1 MSSQRPVYIPRRRKA
16 VHASNNTVPAASR
29 NTGENYQTRRQL
41 QKQQQPRFHGA
52 FTGGFSAGYFNT
64 VGTKEGWMPS
74 QTKKKDQRLEDFM
87 DDEDHANWGG
97 PTRLRDEYGVKNA
110 AATNF
115 ATTDHG
121 DPNGDASSS
130 QSSRAPFLPSS
141 MLEITHQTVGPRL
154 LRRLGWR
161 EGRIAIVPDNATT
174 TKSASR
180 GTGTGAEETRA
191 ETDDNTLENLAK
203 VHLSRRKLRKIQLQS
218 SRMKLPPPK
227 LDQCGLGF
235 EPHKDA
241 PEFQRYR
248 EKRQQQARDRASYN
262 TRTNVYRIS
271 DVAAPADGDRNSHA
285 NGRAANSQHPHNG
298 NAGEYMSYETAEDF
312 VGKRSAAG
320 FALRDDEDD
329 AYDNDDTYDHRSQ
342 LGNNAGGP
350 QSARLNGFRVG
361 DEYNTEVY
369 EHESSDDDGH
379 ISGTVPTISRP
390 PKSRAD
396 VDKHSQS
403 FETKKSNSKAVD
415 VGDMFSAW
423 AGTDQLSSEGK
434 ALSTPP
440 AAALTS
446 DGQPPLAGFVLGDSM
461 DRNTKRYPGPDIPRD
476 YTIQRHEF
484 GEHENP
490 FVLEAI
496 SNAVKLEQKEE
507 QRSQVRQ
514 QWESQRQNQPTRD
527 ESSRPLSSNFSS
539 LADAMKRRFTSSTEQ
554 PPKNGVSTTSETTKT
569 FPAGLHMPRPVE
581 KTDDGSKTIANPE
594 PKSTAPNIT
603 ITRTVTSFFPNP
615 LVCKRF
621 RVPLPTNARR
631 NTGLIA
637 TDATKKKSE
646 SAYFESEI
654 LGNARQQRGKTKKM
668 DGNIGDAMNDGPE
681 NQPNQ
686 EEEPKG
692 IDRPSIENL
701 RSIFEASSDE
711 SSSSEDEDSDDSG
724 DDRKR
729 DMDPSLK
736 DDSSKQK
743 FVKSPGTLPKD
754 DAPTNATKEGTGEES
769 RAIVEFRPSAWQ
781 EDEDGNSSSRSSGS
795 ESESSMVEAVSSRK
809 RRKEKRR
816 RKHRHHRKR
825 DKRKRPRSSDR
836 GYDSDRSSSREEDEE
851 ERRRDRRSRDSKR
864 RKKKK
869 YSSSSSSRHKSRKR
883 QKAEKR

>member
-1 MSSQRPVYIPRRRKA
+1 
-16 VHASNNTVPAASR
+16 
-29 NTGENYQTRRQL
+29 
-41 QKQQQPRFHGA
+41 
-52 FTGGFSAGYFNT
+52 
-64 VGTKEGWMPS
+64 MPS
-74 QTKKKDQRLEDFM
+74 QTKKTDQRLEDFM

-110 AATNF
+110 ADTNF
-115 ATTDHG
+115 AMEDRG
-121 DPNGDASSS
+121 DPNGDVSSS

-141 MLEITHQTVGPRL
+141 VLEITHQTVGPRL

-161 EGRIAIVPDNATT
+161 EGGIAIVPDNATT
-174 TKSASR
+174 MNATTMNSASR
-180 GTGTGAEETRA
+180 GTETGLAETRA
-191 ETDDNTLENLAK
+191 ETDDNTLDNLAR
-203 VHLSRRKLRKIQLQS
+203 VHLSRRKLQKIKLQS

-227 LDQCGLGF
+227 LDRCGLGF

-285 NGRAANSQHPHNG
+285 NGRPASPNNSNG
-298 NAGEYMSYETAEDF
+298 GEYMSYETAEDF

-342 LGNNAGGP
+342 LGNGGGP
-350 QSARLNGFRVG
+350 QSTRLNGFKVG

-369 EHESSDDDGH
+369 EHESSDDDQH
-379 ISGTVPTISRP
+379 VSGAVATNSRP

-396 VDKHSQS
+396 ADKHSKL
-403 FETKKSNSKAVD
+403 FATKKNSNKAVD
-415 VGDMFSAW
+415 VGNMFSAW
-423 AGTDQLSSEGK
+423 AGTDQLPSEEK

-440 AAALTS
+440 SAALTS

-461 DRNTKRYPGPDIPRD
+461 DINKKRYPGPDIPRD

-490 FVLEAI
+490 YVLEAI

-507 QRSQVRQ
+507 QRSQVLH
-514 QWESQRQNQPTRD
+514 QWENQRQNQPTRD
-527 ESSRPLSSNFSS
+527 ESSRPLSNNFLS
-539 LADAMKRRFTSSTEQ
+539 LAEAMKRRFTSSTEES
-554 PPKNGVSTTSETTKT
+554 PKKGVSTTSETTKA

-581 KTDDGSKTIANPE
+581 KKDDDSKAIAAPD
-594 PKSTAPNIT
+594 PKSNAANIS
-603 ITRTVTSFFPNP
+603 IARTVTSFFPNP

-621 RVPLPTNARR
+621 RIPLPANARR

-637 TDATKKKSE
+637 TYATKKKSE

-654 LGNARQQRGKTKKM
+654 LGNARQQLGKSKKS
-668 DGNIGDAMNDGPE
+668 DNTIGDTTSDGPE
-681 NQPNQ
+681 NQLNE

-692 IDRPSIENL
+692 IDRPSIQNL

-711 SSSSEDEDSDDSG
+711 SSSSEDEDSDESG
-724 DDRKR
+724 NKGKGDVES
-729 DMDPSLK
+729 SLK
-736 DDSSKQK
+736 NDSNKRNDD
-743 FVKSPGTLPKD
+743 KSPTTLPREN
-754 DAPTNATKEGTGEES
+754 APTNALNEETGAES
-769 RAIVEFRPSAWQ
+769 RALVEFRPPALQ
-781 EDEDGNSSSRSSGS
+781 EDEGENSSSRSSGS
-795 ESESSMVEAVSSRK
+795 DSESSMVEVVSSRK

-825 DKRKRPRSSDR
+825 DKRKRPRSGDR
-836 GYDSDRSSSREEDEE
+836 GYDSDRSSSREEEEEEE
-851 ERRRDRRSRDSKR
+851 ERRRDRRSRESKLR
-864 RKKKK
+864 RKKK
-869 YSSSSSSRHKSRKR
+869 SSSSSRQKSRKR